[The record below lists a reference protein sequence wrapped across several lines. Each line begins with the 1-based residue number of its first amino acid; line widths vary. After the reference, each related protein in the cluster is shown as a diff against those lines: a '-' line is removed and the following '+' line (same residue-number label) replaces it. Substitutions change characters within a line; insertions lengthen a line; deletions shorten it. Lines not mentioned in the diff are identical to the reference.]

1 MRKLLLQIIYKIFN
15 KIPED
20 VNDDGVVNSL
30 DLLLVK
36 QYLTSHDII
45 DEEEDNNG
53 ID

>member
-1 MRKLLLQIIYKIFN
+1 MKKILLKIIYKIFN

-36 QYLTSHDII
+36 KYLLEHD
-45 DEEEDNNG
+45 DVEENNK
-53 ID
+53 